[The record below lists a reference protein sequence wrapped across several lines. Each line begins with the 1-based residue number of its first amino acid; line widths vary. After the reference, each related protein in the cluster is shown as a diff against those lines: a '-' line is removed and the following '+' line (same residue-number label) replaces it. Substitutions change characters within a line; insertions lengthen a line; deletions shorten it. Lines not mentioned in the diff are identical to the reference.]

1 MLCTGKN
8 APTMV
13 GNENLCNLIPSKVG
27 RRRVITMSFSE
38 VFFVKVTSFIHG
50 RNWIDDHK
58 EKRKSKELGKKFTLD
73 LGYS

>member
-1 MLCTGKN
+1 
-8 APTMV
+8 
-13 GNENLCNLIPSKVG
+13 
-27 RRRVITMSFSE
+27 MSFSE

-58 EKRKSKELGKKFTLD
+58 EKRKSKEFGKKFTLD